1 MAYQV
6 KTVPYPNETSIWHY
20 SRSDYILSSVI
31 RVSNP
36 PWYFIYVEMLVE
48 SASYL
53 RFTGQQL
60 KRKTLKVPCVSVNCS
75 HLACNTG
82 RELMECFSTA
92 LPLTQCRVYK
102 NISSLLC
109 CGTFLLMD
117 RFIPFIIYAIYPC

>member
-60 KRKTLKVPCVSVNCS
+60 KRKTLKVPCVSVHCS

-82 RELMECFSTA
+82 KDLGMLF
-92 LPLTQCRVYK
+92 
-102 NISSLLC
+102 
-109 CGTFLLMD
+109 
-117 RFIPFIIYAIYPC
+117 